1 MTLSDLGRHE
11 EAINHVQAALV
22 LLQDELFNVDP
33 PAPNKDV
40 RAGPLVGCAKGSDHF
55 KARATVLAVCYYN
68 HGVEEEFLGRPGC
81 AQSFKLAADIAGA
94 HLGPDHY
101 ITKQVNQAHTAA
113 VNRAQ
118 AALGR
123 PATRSS
129 VFGPKL
135 ELEPLDPSD
144 PMLAEGDDEI
154 HSPKTDGGDGEDPWA
169 VLEDSGTEPSEAEGP
184 NPFGGGGLGAGGFME
199 GLPGAGRET
208 MEKLCAVLDQEN
220 EDEIDVHNLRDLF
233 EQGRMWGP
241 IEGNVPLERALE
253 KLSQWH
259 EEELD
264 KLLCSAD
271 PKPREQIRAAYNQA
285 CKYVPSEK
293 MAMERAHA
301 VIFDRIV
308 EEMEGALGDGAPAV
322 QKGSRAPDK
331 KLLCSHVF
339 DDAKKYLGE
348 NHPLVIEAKVI
359 MLVQFKVDVKT
370 THMCYHCNRHTYP
383 CTEKSEI
390 QRSDGTFG
398 DLECSRCSKAYVEDC
413 ENCSKRA
420 VPTFVSA
427 ETSGVPGGQLFCPE
441 CKSDHGVRMV
451 WRRFCY
457 SCKNHVYC
465 KNRGSSTTKFNCH
478 LCGAKMTQ
486 YCSDCKKDTIIIRW
500 ADNEPR
506 CYGCKETFQAIEVRH
521 TAQVL
526 DKERAQEKLTHVVK
540 WIRAMWTGD
549 FLQQVYH
556 VWAKGSIDRL
566 HKRKLMKKMIARVS
580 KRQLSEGFQGW
591 LEVVMSLQRRRVD
604 AIVKCDLMLSSSTQD
619 KYIYFYEVWKEAWI
633 DFKNLT
639 AGQKEARRLF
649 DVFDA
654 DGSGVITLEEL
665 RFRMSDW
672 GYDDDT
678 IERTM
683 LKVDLDND
691 GNVTWSEFLQG
702 FEVIRKILGL
712 AVQDG
717 E

>member
-1 MTLSDLGRHE
+1 
-11 EAINHVQAALV
+11 
-22 LLQDELFNVDP
+22 VDP
-33 PAPNKDV
+33 PAPNKDD
-40 RAGPLVGCAKGSDHF
+40 RAGPLIGCAKGSDHF
-55 KARATVLAVCYYN
+55 KARATVLAVCYFN

-81 AQSFKLAADIAGA
+81 AQSFKQASDIAGA

-101 ITKQVNQAHTAA
+101 ITKQVNQAHLTA

-129 VFGPKL
+129 VLNPSA
-135 ELEPLDPSD
+135 ELAPLDPND
-144 PMLAEGDDEI
+144 LERVMEEGYDDI
-154 HSPKTDGGDGEDPWA
+154 HSPNTEGGDSPDPWGGMD
-169 VLEDSGTEPSEAEGP
+169 DSATEVSMEPDGP
-184 NPFGGGGLGAGGFME
+184 NPFGGTSSGMQAGGAGGGFAE
-199 GLPGAGRET
+199 GLPGPGRES
-208 MEKLCAVLDQEN
+208 MESMCEVLDQEE
-220 EDEIDVHNLRDLF
+220 EDAIDVPVLRDLF
-233 EQGRMWGP
+233 ESIRMYGP
-241 IEGNVPLERALE
+241 ITGNVPAERALE

-264 KLLCSAD
+264 KLLCSAT

-322 QKGSRAPDK
+322 QKGSRAPDQ

-370 THMCYHCNRHTYP
+370 TKMCHQCNRFTYP
-383 CTEKSEI
+383 CTAKSEI
-390 QRSDGTFG
+390 QRHDGSYG
-398 DLECSRCSKAYVEDC
+398 DVECSRCFKAYVEDC
-413 ENCSKRA
+413 ENCSKREI
-420 VPTFVSA
+420 PTFVSA
-427 ETSGVPGGQLFCPE
+427 ETSGVPGGQLFCPD
-441 CKSDHGVRMV
+441 CKVDHGVRMV
-451 WRRFCY
+451 WRRSCT
-457 SCKNHVYC
+457 SCKNSVYC
-465 KNRGSSTTKFNCH
+465 KGRGSSKTKFNCYV
-478 LCGAKMTQ
+478 CGAKMTQ
-486 YCSDCKKDTIIIRW
+486 HCSDCQKDTIIIRW

-506 CYGCKETFQAIEVRH
+506 CYGCKESFQAIELRH
-521 TAQVL
+521 AAQVL
-526 DKERAQEKLTHVVK
+526 DKERAQEKLSHVVK
-540 WIRAMWTGD
+540 WINAMWTGD

-566 HKRKLMKKMIARVS
+566 HKRKLMKKMIARVG
-580 KRQLSEGFQGW
+580 KRKLSEGFQGW
-591 LEVVMSLQRRRVD
+591 LEVVLSLQRRRVD
-604 AIVKCDLMLSSSTQD
+604 AIVKCDIMLTSSTND
-619 KYIYFYEVWKEAWI
+619 KYVYFYEVWKEAWI

-654 DGSGVITLEEL
+654 DGSGVVTLEEL

-691 GNVTWSEFLQG
+691 GNVTWSEFLAG

-712 AVQDG
+712 AVQD
-717 E
+717 EQ